1 MKRRRSKPSAVPPPP
16 EEADPFN
23 AKDAFRQGE
32 GHEPVL
38 GQYTRDLAETL
49 TLIADLL
56 DPKGRPKQGL
66 RLKFVGQDDR
76 PLSVKNKRA
85 SRANDEDWEGSL
97 RQLQEAIERR
107 SAAALGWYLRDGAEV
122 LSILGARLDPP
133 AKYKGW
139 QLAFVRK
146 GRGRRSDPAKLREE
160 SAIAHDLMT
169 RTWSTGK
176 QEAAIAEV
184 ADKRKIIRSKIFRA
198 KAPRST
204 VSKKS
209 TSTAKRSQKKR

>member
-1 MKRRRSKPSAVPPPP
+1 MTQRRSKPLAAPPPP
-16 EEADPFN
+16 EEASPFN

-32 GHEPVL
+32 GHEPIL
-38 GQYTRDLAETL
+38 GQYTRDLAEAL
-49 TLIADLL
+49 TLIANLL
-56 DPKGRPKQGL
+56 DPKGRPKRGL
-66 RLKFVGQDDR
+66 RLKFVDQDDR
-76 PLSVKNKRA
+76 SLSAKKKRA
-85 SRANDEDWEGSL
+85 SRAIDEDWEGNFL
-97 RQLQEAIERR
+97 QLQEAIERR
-107 SAAALGWYLRDGAEV
+107 SAIAIGWYLRDGAEV
-122 LSILGARLDPP
+122 LSLLGARLDPP
-133 AKYKGW
+133 AKHKGW

-184 ADKRKIIRSKIFRA
+184 ADKRKISRSKIFRA

-209 TSTAKRSQKKR
+209 TSTAKWSQKKR